1 MRIKTTVD
9 LFQVFVPT
17 AGVRG
22 FLDASD
28 YETWI
33 KHVQSNAA
41 ATTSAGQND
50 ELTPNVKHILLGGQ
64 VSSHLKF
71 KYTLHWCT

>member
-1 MRIKTTVD
+1 MRILKTSVD
-9 LFQVFVPT
+9 CSFQVFVPS

-41 ATTSAGQND
+41 AATTSAGQND
-50 ELTPNVKHILLGGQ
+50 QLTPNVKHILLGGQ
-64 VSSHLKF
+64 VSPHLKF
-71 KYTLHWCT
+71 KHRMH

>member
-1 MRIKTTVD
+1 M
-9 LFQVFVPT
+9 LFQVFVPS

-41 ATTSAGQND
+41 AAPTTSAGQND
-50 ELTPNVKHILLGGQ
+50 QLTPNVKHVLLAGQ
-64 VSSHLKF
+64 VSVHLKF
-71 KYTLHWCT
+71 

>member
-1 MRIKTTVD
+1 M
-9 LFQVFVPT
+9 LFQVFVPS

-33 KHVQSNAA
+33 KHVQSAPA

-50 ELTPNVKHILLGGQ
+50 QLTPNVKHILLSGQ
-64 VSSHLKF
+64 VSDHLKF
-71 KYTLHWCT
+71 